1 MNLDPASTRVCRAI
15 AQSALLLTTLGYLVV
30 AGAAPRV
37 PQDDREILERLPTV
51 IGGALRELRLLR
63 AAVSADPGNLA
74 LATQLARRY
83 VEIGRAESDPRYFGY
98 AEAALEP
105 WFHQD
110 VPPAEVLLLRAILHQ
125 QRHDFDRALAD
136 LDTLLRHDPRNA
148 QAWLIRGGILQI
160 RGDIPQ
166 ALRHCAAALSQ
177 PRYRFAATTCLCK
190 SLSLD
195 GHAEEGYSL
204 LRRALEEAPDAPA
217 AERIW
222 AWTLLAEMAQRRGQ
236 LDQAEE
242 HFQSALRIGSRDRY
256 LLMSYADFLL
266 DRGQADK
273 VRVLLTEE
281 TRADSLLLRL
291 SLAEQALGLKPTAHI
306 ATLEARFGASRR
318 RGDSAH
324 QGEEAR
330 LRLQLLGQPAEAL
343 QLAQGNWMTQRE
355 PRDARILLES
365 ALAARDSKPAAPVLA
380 FMQESGLEDVRL
392 ARLADALR
400 ALPP

>member
-1 MNLDPASTRVCRAI
+1 VNLVPASTRVCCAI
-15 AQSALLLTTLGYLVV
+15 ARFTLLLTTLCYLVV
-30 AGAAPRV
+30 ADAAPRV
-37 PQDDREILERLPTV
+37 PQDDREVLERLPTV
-51 IGGALRELRLLR
+51 IGGALRELRPLR
-63 AAVSADPGNLA
+63 KMVSADPSNLA
-74 LATQLARRY
+74 LATELARRY
-83 VEIGRAESDPRYFGY
+83 VAIGRAESDPRYFGY

-105 WFHQD
+105 WFNQD
-110 VPPAEVLLLRAILHQ
+110 LPPAEVLLLRAILHQ

-136 LDTLLRHDPRNA
+136 LGTLLRRDPHNA

-166 ALRHCAAALSQ
+166 AILHCAAVLSQ

-190 SLSLD
+190 SLSLG
-195 GHAEEGYSL
+195 GHAEEGYLL
-204 LRRALEEAPDAPA
+204 LRRALEDTPGAPA
-217 AERIW
+217 AERSW

-236 LDQAEE
+236 IDQAEE
-242 HFQSALRIGSRDRY
+242 HFQSALRIGLRDRY

-273 VRVLLTEE
+273 VRMLLTDE
-281 TRADSLLLRL
+281 TRVDSLLLRL
-291 SLAEQALGLKPTAHI
+291 SLAEQELGMKPKAHI
-306 ATLEARFGASRR
+306 ASLEARFGASRQ

-324 QGEEAR
+324 HGEEAR
-330 LRLQLLGQPAEAL
+330 LRLHLLGQPAEAL

-365 ALAARDSKPAAPVLA
+365 ALAARDPKPAAPVLA
-380 FMQESGLEDVRL
+380 FMQQSGLEDVQL
-392 ARLADALR
+392 APLAEAIR